1 MKNFVLLSKLI
12 CLIIFLCL
20 SIKSYQLITDG
31 FRIDKIKFEPFLE
44 KIAIEDNFFEVENIL
59 NQKFKY
65 LSKGCQTYVFESED
79 KKYVLKFIRYHRYHP
94 YLWLKIFKNKYFL
107 NNYYTK
113 LKNHKDKLFVQSIN
127 SYQIAN
133 DYLKNETKTLYIHLN
148 QTNNLNK
155 KVVIIDRLNQKFEI
169 NLDEYGFILQKK
181 ANSLSKHLKNSL
193 NNENHL
199 KDITNSFINL
209 TDSIYKKGFINS
221 DYNCIKNSGIIENE
235 IIFTDL
241 GSFKK
246 TDNLNEKTVYK
257 KEMNK
262 FMKYYQK
269 WTDRYSPELTNYLI
283 DEIDRLV
290 NEN

>member
-1 MKNFVLLSKLI
+1 MKNFILSSKLI
-12 CLIIFLCL
+12 CLIIFLCIT
-20 SIKSYQLITDG
+20 IKFYQLITDG

-44 KIAIEDNFFEVENIL
+44 NIVVEDNFFEVENIL

-65 LSKGCQTYVFESED
+65 LSKGCQTYVFQSED
-79 KKYVLKFIRYHRYHP
+79 KKYVLKFIRYQRYKP
-94 YLWLKIFKNKYFL
+94 YLWLKTFENKYFL

-133 DYLKNETKTLYIHLN
+133 DYLKDETKILYIHLN
-148 QTNNLNK
+148 QTTNLNK
-155 KVVIIDRLNQKFEI
+155 KVVIIDRVNQKFEI

-181 ANSLSKHLKNSL
+181 ASSLSKHLINNL

-199 KDITNSFINL
+199 KEITNSFLNL

-221 DYNCIKNSGIIENE
+221 DYNCIKNSGIIENDV
-235 IIFTDL
+235 IFTDL

-246 TDNLNEKTVYK
+246 IDNLNEKIVYK
-257 KEMNK
+257 NEMNK
-262 FMKYYQK
+262 FMKYYK
-269 WTDRYSPELTNYLI
+269 RWTDRHSPKLTSYLI

-290 NEN
+290 K